1 MTRSTLFDLDRS
13 VSHRARLLA
22 PAGLAAAFLFR
33 GALQPG
39 GAQETQDAQALL
51 TEAANNVAALETF
64 AFALTTQNGET
75 QFIEGITLQSVT
87 GAVKRP
93 DSFMAEAEVDLMLA
107 KITIK
112 MLSVGGRLWFTNPM
126 SDSEEYQEIDLSG
139 MGETDPTVL
148 INPDRLILPALQTVV
163 DPVIAGT
170 ESLDGVETTR
180 IEGTVDLSQVVNGAA
195 TPEAGAALES
205 DDSPF
210 TLPASMPF
218 AAWIDGEKLVRRVE
232 LTGTIIRGEASDIVR
247 RVDLS
252 AFNEPVDIQ
261 PPS

>member
-1 MTRSTLFDLDRS
+1 MTRASLFDLNCP

-33 GALQPG
+33 GALERS

-75 QFIEGITLQSVT
+75 QFIEGITLTSVT

-107 KITIK
+107 TINIK

-126 SDSEEYQEIDLSG
+126 STTEEYEEIDLSG
-139 MGETDPTVL
+139 AGEVDPTVL
-148 INPDRLILPALQTVV
+148 INPDRLILPALRTVV

-170 ESLDGVETTR
+170 ESLDGVDTTR
-180 IEGTVDLSQVVNGAA
+180 INGTVDLSGVINLAA
-195 TPEAGAALES
+195 TPDAGADQEEAL
-205 DDSPF
+205 F
-210 TLPASMPF
+210 TLPTSMPF
-218 AAWIDGEKLVRRVE
+218 AAWIDGDKLVRRVE
-232 LTGTIIRGEASDIVR
+232 LTGAILKDEADDIVR

-261 PPS
+261 APS